1 MNHITENALV
11 AGVLLSIVLIPV
23 VIITRK
29 SKQKRIAALNQ
40 RLQSVANEHQLSL
53 TRTELLGNKII
64 GWAQAGKA
72 LLFGSAEGIAI
83 NDLSK
88 AARCYVLKSMNGN
101 AVKSIILQVAD
112 PVNRLVCSIPFYE
125 QFMDNELALKQLEQQ
140 AKDWE
145 QLLNNQFQ
153 K

>member
-125 QFMDNELALKQLEQQ
+125 QFMDNEMYLKQLELQ

>member
-11 AGVLLSIVLIPV
+11 AGILLSIVIIPV

-40 RLQSVANEHQLSL
+40 KLQTAANEYQLSL

-64 GWAQAGKA
+64 GWAQAGKT
-72 LLFGSAEGIAI
+72 LLFGSIEGIVL
-83 NDLSK
+83 NDLNN
-88 AARCYVLKSMNGN
+88 ATRCYVLKSMNGN
-101 AVKSIILQVAD
+101 SVKSIILQVAD

-125 QFMDNELALKQLEQQ
+125 QFMDNELTLKQLELQ